1 MSSIPLRKALGVLAK
16 SSSFSVK
23 TTTDRPR
30 DIYDDLK
37 DYLYVEPEIESNFKD
52 VLSTL
57 HPGEC
62 VFLCGSSG
70 DGKSEILSRYFEKY
84 KNSYTFHLD
93 ATHSFSPNQSAIEAL
108 NELFDRAGEG
118 HSPLVVGINIGMLA
132 NFAKEGDQRHR
143 DLRAIIERFLN
154 SGIHKEG
161 RYHFLDFE
169 SFPKFRF
176 NDDMGS
182 YSSFMR
188 RLLKQLTQPIDDNLF
203 HVIARGDELRQR
215 DMRITA
221 NFRLL
226 ANEQAQEIIITTL
239 FKTRLIK
246 DQFITTRAL
255 LDLLHQLLV
264 GEHYLFDNLFLVKT
278 NELSLRIS
286 EFDPALIHTYSI
298 DQFVLRYELNLPDIE
313 LESFLGE
320 LATLGIMF
328 TAPRETPGQAAS
340 LLRLFYL
347 LKDCELGNNYHQQFK
362 KDFEDSLLNHYAS
375 VWLQHTQYVGNYD
388 SENQLELRSFYVR
401 ELIPAIFAY
410 ANRNAPT
417 LSRRELSLGQFG
429 QCHVAAPIE
438 LTADYNSIKL
448 QHVEKHD
455 HFSAYLKVN
464 NQPLRRMDI
473 NLNLFELI
481 CKLNNGYR
489 PNKYDKNAII
499 LLDDMVDQIRAVA
512 KKSTVL
518 NYYEGGKNYRLGLD
532 GSMIT
537 VEGTI

>member
-23 TTTDRPR
+23 TTSDRPR

-37 DYLYVEPEIESNFKD
+37 DYLYIEPEIEGNFKAR
-52 VLSTL
+52 LNAL
-57 HPGEC
+57 QPGEC

-70 DGKSEILSRYFEKY
+70 DGKSEILSRYYEKY
-84 KNSYTFHLD
+84 KNQYTFHLD

-108 NELFDRAGEG
+108 NELFDRAGAG
-118 HSPLVVGINIGMLA
+118 HPPLVVGINIGMLA
-132 NFAKEGDQRHR
+132 NFAKEGAERHD
-143 DLRAIIERFLN
+143 DLRAVIERFLDG
-154 SGIHKEG
+154 GIRSEG
-161 RYHFLDFE
+161 PYHFLDFE
-169 SFPKFRF
+169 SYPKFRF

-188 RLLKQLTQPIDDNLF
+188 QLLKRLTQPIDDNLF

-215 DMRITA
+215 DLRITA

-226 ANEQAQEIIITTL
+226 ANEQVQEIIITTL

-264 GEHYLFDNLFLVKT
+264 GEYYLFDNLFLAQD
-278 NELSLRIS
+278 NELSQRLAD
-286 EFDPALIHTYSI
+286 FDPALIHTQAV
-298 DQFVLRYELNLPDIE
+298 DQFVLRYELNLPDNE
-313 LESFLGE
+313 LNSFMAE
-320 LATLGIMF
+320 LSKFGIVF
-328 TAPRETPGQAAS
+328 TEPRETSGQAAS

-347 LKDCELGNNYHQQFK
+347 LKDCEFGNNYHHQFK
-362 KDFEDSLLNHYAS
+362 QDFEERLLDQYS
-375 VWLQHTQYVGNYD
+375 RVWRQHSQYLGNNE
-388 SENQLELRSFYVR
+388 SQLELRNFYVK

-410 ANRNAPT
+410 ANRNAPN

-429 QCHVAAPIE
+429 QTHVAAPIE
-438 LTADYNSIKL
+438 LNGDYNAIQQ

-455 HFSAYLKVN
+455 HFNAYLKVN
-464 NQPLRRMDI
+464 NQPLKQPMEI

-481 CKLNNGYR
+481 CKLNDGYR
-489 PNKYDKNAII
+489 PNKYDKNAIV
-499 LLDDMVDQIRAVA
+499 LLDEIVDQIRVIA
-512 KKSTVL
+512 KKSKVL
-518 NYYEGGKNYRLGLD
+518 NYYEGDSSYRLGLD

>member
-23 TTTDRPR
+23 TTTDRSH

-37 DYLYVEPEIESNFKD
+37 DYLYVKPEIECNFEKC
-52 VLSTL
+52 LSAL
-57 HPGEC
+57 QPGEY

-70 DGKSEILSRYFEKY
+70 DGKSEILSRYYEKY
-84 KNSYTFHLD
+84 KNRYTFHLD

-108 NELFDRAGEG
+108 NELFNRAGEG
-118 HSPLVVGINIGMLA
+118 QPPLVVGINIGMLA
-132 NFAKEGDQRHR
+132 NFAKEGADSHAA
-143 DLRAIIERFLN
+143 LRAVIERFLN
-154 SGIHKEG
+154 GEICSEG
-161 RYHFLDFE
+161 PYHFLDFE
-169 SFPKFRF
+169 SYPKFRF
-176 NDDMGS
+176 NDEMGS

-188 RLLKQLTQPIDDNLF
+188 RLLKQLTQPTDDNLF

-215 DMRITA
+215 ELNITT

-226 ANEQAQEIIITTL
+226 ANEHVQEIIITTL

-264 GEHYLFDNLFLVKT
+264 GEHYLFDNLFLAKDD
-278 NELSLRIS
+278 ELSQRIA
-286 EFDPALIHTYSI
+286 EFDPALIHTQTI
-298 DQFVLRYELNLPDIE
+298 DQFVLRYELNLPDAE
-313 LESFLGE
+313 LNAFMAE
-320 LATLGIMF
+320 LSTIGVLF
-328 TAPRETPGQAAS
+328 TEPREKAGQAAS

-347 LKDCELGNNYHQQFK
+347 LKDFDFGNNYHHQFK
-362 KDFEDSLLNHYAS
+362 NDFEECLLDHYAS
-375 VWLQHTQYVGNYD
+375 VWRQHSQYLGNNQ
-388 SENQLELRSFYVR
+388 NQLDLRNFYVR
-401 ELIPAIFAY
+401 ELIPAIFTY
-410 ANRNAPT
+410 ANRNAPS

-438 LTADYNSIKL
+438 LNADYDAIKH

-464 NQPLRRMDI
+464 NQPLKAMEI

-489 PNKYDKNAII
+489 PNKYDKNAIV
-499 LLDDMVDQIRAVA
+499 LLDEIVDQIRAFA
-512 KKSTVL
+512 KKSSVL
-518 NYYEGGKNYRLGLD
+518 NYYEGGKSYRLGLD
-532 GSMIT
+532 GSKIT
-537 VEGTI
+537 VEGEM